1 TTYSYYYEFANGFN
15 SMRSATK
22 TFKTEAGGSGGGDE
36 PPTPSEITLPTVITA
51 EVSEITTNSAQC
63 GGEVTNDGGAE
74 VTERGIC
81 WSTNA
86 NPSLND
92 NHIASGTG
100 TGAFTTMM
108 DSLAASTT
116 YHVRA
121 YATNEKGTAYGLDRE
136 FVTASIVVLPTVT
149 TADVSGI
156 TSNSAQCGGEVTND
170 GGAEVTERGIC
181 WSTNEN
187 PNLSDSHIAVG
198 SGTGTFNY
206 SINGLTANTT
216 YHVRAYAA
224 NSVGTAYGLDEAFT
238 TLSGGGGEHEYV
250 DLGLPSGT
258 LWATSDIDYVAW
270 GETGGNCGFYVSSY
284 SYCFGGYNM
293 LTKYCNNPNYGYNGF
308 VDNLTVLEPMDD
320 AATVLW
326 GDDWHT
332 PTKEQWQEL
341 IDNTINNWT
350 LQDGAYG
357 WIFTANN
364 GRSLFFEAAGMA
376 IDGGFGYIGSEG
388 YYWSSSLYTNDPSLA
403 WCLGFSSG
411 GCYVGGEW
419 RAIGLLVRPVRSST
433 K

>member
-1 TTYSYYYEFANGFN
+1 MKKLSIFLITALVILGSCTKSKEVHPELGDGNEEFLTVGATTVHVEYTRTDLAELQKVVFHYNLSGVQQFTSIEMTKRESFFELTLNDLLSDTLYHYYYELFPSNGEA
-15 SMRSATK
+15 SI
-22 TFKTEAGGSGGGDE
+22 TEQKNFHTLAVDTPLPLT
-36 PPTPSEITLPTVITA
+36 PPVVELPTVVTA
-51 EVSEITTNSAQC
+51 KVSEITANSAVC

-74 VTERGIC
+74 VTEPGIC
-81 WSTNA
+81 WSINA
-86 NPSLND
+86 NPTIDD
-92 NHIASGTG
+92 NHVAAGSGV
-100 TGAFTTMM
+100 GAFTATI
-108 DSLAASTT
+108 SGLEANTT

-121 YATNEKGTAYGLDRE
+121 YATNEAGTAYGLDRE
-136 FVTASIVVLPTVT
+136 
-149 TADVSGI
+149 
-156 TSNSAQCGGEVTND
+156 
-170 GGAEVTERGIC
+170 
-181 WSTNEN
+181 
-187 PNLSDSHIAVG
+187 
-198 SGTGTFNY
+198 
-206 SINGLTANTT
+206 
-216 YHVRAYAA
+216 
-224 NSVGTAYGLDEAFT
+224 FT

-270 GETGGNCGFYVSSY
+270 GETGGNGGFDVSSY

-388 YYWSSSLYTNDPSLA
+388 CYWSSSLYTNDPSLA
-403 WCLGFSSG
+403 WCLDFSSG
-411 GCYVGGEW
+411 GCYVGGQW
-419 RAIGLLVRPVRSST
+419 RAQGLLVRPVRSST